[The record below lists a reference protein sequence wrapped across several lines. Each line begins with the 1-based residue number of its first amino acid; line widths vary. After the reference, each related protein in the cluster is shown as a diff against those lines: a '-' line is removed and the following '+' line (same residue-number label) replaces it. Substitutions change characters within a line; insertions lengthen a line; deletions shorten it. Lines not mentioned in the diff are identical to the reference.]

1 MAGHGTEGAK
11 TMSGE
16 HQVQVGLF
24 RALARAIRDNAA
36 ERRKTEILEQLI
48 DYTDLHFA
56 SEQLLMR
63 LHAYPQFD
71 AHVAEH
77 DRLMRDVQALRRLFE
92 EGDEARALELLE
104 TLDAW
109 LTRHI
114 QGMDQAFARYMAAQQ
129 A

>member
-1 MAGHGTEGAK
+1 MPGQGSEDSK

-16 HQVQVGLF
+16 HQVQVGLL
-24 RALARAIRDNAA
+24 RALADAIRNNASD
-36 ERRKTEILEQLI
+36 RQKTEILEQLI

-77 DRLMRDVQALRRLFE
+77 DRLMGDVQELRRLFE
-92 EGDEARALELLE
+92 QGHEAQTLELLE

-109 LTRHI
+109 LTKHI
-114 QGMDQAFARYMAAQQ
+114 QSMDQAFARYIDSH
-129 A
+129 